1 MRYEYL
7 TNEPLDRALSA
18 YTQAL
23 GTLTRRT
30 ERVRVQDAL
39 GRITSEAVYAH
50 ICAPH
55 YNASAMDGIALKA
68 SITFGATET
77 TPLTLKEGDYVVV
90 DTGDPLPKGCDAVV
104 MVEDVVEE
112 DGQKKLY
119 AATAPWSNVRQIG
132 EDICAGD
139 MILTAHSEVTPA
151 AMGAMLAGGVM
162 ELNVF
167 ARPLVGIIPTG
178 DEIVLPCA
186 DPGEGD
192 ILEFNSTIFTGMLTK
207 WGAQCK
213 TYPIVKDK
221 LALIEQAIEQALAE
235 CDLVIVNAGS
245 SAGREDYTSTAIAH
259 LGEVY
264 VHGIAIKPGKPAI
277 LGKCKGKPVIGV
289 PGYPVS
295 GIIVLEQIIAPIVA
309 QLCGGQMAQRQK
321 VDAVLARR
329 MNSSL
334 KYEEFVR
341 TRLGCVGG
349 KMTAVP
355 LNRGA
360 GVVTSFVKADG
371 IIRVPQDREGYEA
384 GETVQVELLRPLE
397 EILRM
402 LVITGSHDP
411 LIDEVANLMRL
422 QHPDASVASSHV
434 GSMGG
439 IMAVKRGEAHM
450 GGIHLLDEATGTY
463 NESYVQ
469 KYFPQGGVALIECVQ
484 RQQGFMVAKG
494 NPKGIRGWKEIAEQN
509 LSYINRQKGSGT
521 RLLCDYL
528 VKQAGIDSSKIYG
541 YEREE
546 FTHTGV
552 AALVAAGNGDAGLGI
567 YSAAQLYGLDFVP
580 VCLEQ
585 YDLLVSL
592 DALELPPVQRF
603 LEVLRSPE
611 LRKRLEA
618 LGGYTLEHPGR
629 IRKRFE

>member
-221 LALIEQAIEQALAE
+221 LALIEQAIEQALTE

-469 KYFPQGGVALIECVQ
+469 KYFSQGGVALIECVQ

>member
-7 TNEPLDRALSA
+7 TNEPLDGALSA
-18 YTQAL
+18 YLQAL

-30 ERVRVQDAL
+30 QRVRVQDAL

-77 TPLTLKEGDYVVV
+77 TPVVLQEGDYVVV

-112 DGQKKLY
+112 NGQKKLY
-119 AATAPWSNVRQIG
+119 AAAAPWSNVRQIG

-139 MILTAHSEVTPA
+139 MILTSHSEVTPA

-167 ARPLVGIIPTG
+167 AKPLVGIIPTG
-178 DEIVLPCA
+178 DEIVSPCA

-192 ILEFNSTIFTGMLTK
+192 ILEFNSTIFTGMLTR

-213 TYPIVKDK
+213 TYPIVKDR
-221 LALIEQAIEQALAE
+221 LELIEQAIEQALSE
-235 CDLVIVNAGS
+235 CDLIIVNAGS
-245 SAGREDYTSTAIAH
+245 SAGREDYTSTAIGH
-259 LGEVY
+259 LGEVFI
-264 VHGIAIKPGKPAI
+264 HGIAIKPGKPAI
-277 LGKCKGKPVIGV
+277 LGKCRQKPVIGV

-295 GIIVLEQIIAPIVA
+295 GIIVLEQVIAPIVA
-309 QLCGGQMAQRQK
+309 QLCGGQQAQRQK
-321 VDAVLARR
+321 VEAVLTRR

-341 TRLGCVGG
+341 TRVGCVGG

-371 IIRVPQDREGYEA
+371 IIRVPQNREGYEA

-402 LVITGSHDP
+402 LVVTGSHDP
-411 LIDEVANLMRL
+411 LIDEVANMMRL
-422 QHPDASVASSHV
+422 RHPDAAVASSHV

-450 GGIHLLDEATGTY
+450 GGIHLLDEASGTY
-463 NESYVQ
+463 NESYVK
-469 KYFPQGGVALIECVQ
+469 KYFPEGGVALIECVQ

-494 NPKGIRGWKEIAEQN
+494 NPKGICGWKEIAEQN

-528 VKQAGIDSSKIYG
+528 VKQEGIDSSKIYG

-592 DALELPPVQRF
+592 DALELEPVQRF
-603 LEVLRSPE
+603 LEVLRSPQ
-611 LRKRLEA
+611 LRARLEA
-618 LGGYTLEHPGR
+618 LGGYTLEQPGR
-629 IRKRFE
+629 IRKRFV